1 MRILNVFAL
10 IGVIVSITT
19 LSGIMIPALA
29 IEQPIDN
36 NQTGTAIEPA
46 GLAGNLTSNL
56 GSNISNGTA
65 PAEYR

>member
-19 LSGIMIPALA
+19 FGGILAPALA
-29 IEQPIDN
+29 LEQPIDN
-36 NQTGTAIEPA
+36 NQTGTAIEP
-46 GLAGNLTSNL
+46 GLTGNLTSNL
-56 GSNISNGTA
+56 GTNMSNATA